1 MTKMT
6 KREMFA
12 QILSHL
18 TDETEIAFVEHEI
31 ELLVKKAGAKSG
43 KATATQVANEAIKA
57 DILVFMEGAGALTIA
72 EITAGVEALAGAS
85 NQKVSALMK
94 QLVDAGMVVK
104 SFEKRKAFFTKA

>member
-18 TDETEIAFVEHEI
+18 TDEAEIAFVEHEI
-31 ELLVKKAGAKSG
+31 ELLAKKAGAKSG
-43 KATATQVANEAIKA
+43 KATANQVANERLKDEII
-57 DILVFMEGAGALTIA
+57 DFMENGATVTITD
-72 EITAGVEALAGAS
+72 ITNGVEALNGAS

>member
-31 ELLVKKAGAKSG
+31 ELLAKKAGAKSG
-43 KATATQVANEAIKA
+43 KATATQVANERLKDEII
-57 DILVFMEGAGALTIA
+57 DFMENGATVTITD
-72 EITAGVEALAGAS
+72 ITNGVEALNGAS

-104 SFEKRKAFFTKA
+104 TFEKRKAFFTKA

>member
-18 TDETEIAFVEHEI
+18 TDEAEIAFVEHEI
-31 ELLVKKAGAKSG
+31 ELLAKKAGAKSG

>member
-18 TDETEIAFVEHEI
+18 TDEAEIAFVEHEI

-57 DILVFMEGAGALTIA
+57 DILTFMEGAGALTIA
-72 EITAGVEALAGAS
+72 EITVGVEALADAS

>member
-18 TDETEIAFVEHEI
+18 TDEAEIAFVEHEI
-31 ELLVKKAGAKSG
+31 ELLAKKAGAKSG
-43 KATATQVANEAIKA
+43 KPTATQVANEGVKAAI
-57 DILVFMEGAGALTIA
+57 VEFMEAEVAYTIA
-72 EITAGVEALAGAS
+72 EITAGVPELAEAS

-104 SFEKRKAFFTKA
+104 AYEKRKAFFTKA

>member
-18 TDETEIAFVEHEI
+18 TDEAEIAFVEHEI
-31 ELLVKKAGAKSG
+31 ELLAKKAGAKSG
-43 KATATQVANEAIKA
+43 KATATQVANERLKDEII
-57 DILVFMEGAGALTIA
+57 DFMENGATVTITD
-72 EITAGVEALAGAS
+72 ITNGVEALNGAS

-104 SFEKRKAFFTKA
+104 TFEKRKAFFTKA